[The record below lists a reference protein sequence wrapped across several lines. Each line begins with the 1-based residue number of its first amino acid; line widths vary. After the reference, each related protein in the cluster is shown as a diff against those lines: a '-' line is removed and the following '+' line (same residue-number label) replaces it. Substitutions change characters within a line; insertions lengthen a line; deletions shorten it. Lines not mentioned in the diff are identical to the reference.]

1 MKLFK
6 DKKYFWENINK
17 LNVYKDFGDGIFLNV
32 DIVFLTDKFLEYQ
45 KDLFSEFIADI
56 EENLSYSQDYTTKQI
71 QSKIEDKLQ
80 AMNNKLITFSEK
92 IHDVD
97 FFTIRWNL
105 QIFFQDSYMSSM
117 IWDISTVIFRDWKV
131 NYMVDNDLEWNEKIN
146 IFSEFIEWELED
158 WDKILTVA
166 CKVSDIVEKSELQ
179 ELLNDTENSIE
190 NNFKEFDEL
199 VRSRI
204 SNNNISFISFFR
216 LEFDSIIKDDS
227 TENKF
232 WYDYKK
238 IYKMKDFFVD
248 NKFPI
253 SIVLWIVLVIY
264 LLFAVLSTL
273 IEWDKENI
281 VNTPEWQVVIDFTV
295 EDLTKDIDLF
305 RRIPADSN
313 QKMKKYKEI
322 EEKLDLLEQTWRFSQ
337 NIKHLKS
344 ILNSEY
350 LKWFNIVTVS
360 WISSDYIY
368 SFTDDELETLWD
380 LNSVVYNNWLNI
392 SWNKWALLK
401 AVNDEVRWTSVN
413 YDIPVDIEW
422 CTLNILENG
431 MYCFSSEWDIFNV
444 VNSWI
449 ETVSASSEFESNI
462 TWIGTY
468 WSSNFYTI
476 FNDEER
482 FANWQFIAKYS
493 NTPWSQTSF
502 GRPTYY
508 DINKDFFENN
518 KNLFSNWFTNISID
532 WSFLTWS
539 VWANKLVQFHRW
551 TAWNELNARTVPIS
565 WWPDVISDY
574 WKDVDV
580 LSYPWSNLLYTLDRD
595 NNIFTVYRSAPY
607 KTNTAYIMDYTLQ
620 YFFSL
625 KFDSSEKIIS
635 AYVDDWEAPVLYLLT
650 NKWVA
655 RYNIYNIWEW
665 FDS

>member
-6 DKKYFWENINK
+6 DKKYFGENINK

-97 FFTIRWNL
+97 FFTIRGNL

-117 IWDISTVIFRDWKV
+117 IGDISTVIFRDGKV
-131 NYMVDNDLEWNEKIN
+131 NYMVDNDLEGNEKIN
-146 IFSEFIEWELED
+146 IFSEFIEGELED
-158 WDKILTVA
+158 GDKILTVA

-232 WYDYKK
+232 GYDYKK

-253 SIVLWIVLVIY
+253 SIVLGIVLVIY

-273 IEWDKENI
+273 IEGDKENI
-281 VNTPEWQVVIDFTV
+281 VNTPEGQVVIDFTV

-305 RRIPADSN
+305 RRIPADSD
-313 QKMKKYKEI
+313 QKMEKYKEI
-322 EEKLDLLEQTWRFSQ
+322 EKKLDLLEQTGRFSQ
-337 NIKHLKS
+337 NIKQLKTV
-344 ILNSEY
+344 LNSEY
-350 LKWFNIVTVS
+350 LKGFNIVSISGV
-360 WISSDYIY
+360 SSDYVY
-368 SFTDDELETLWD
+368 SFTEDELEVLGE
-380 LNSVVYNNWLNI
+380 LNSIVYNNGLNI
-392 SWNKWALLK
+392 SGNKGALLK
-401 AVNDEVRWTSVN
+401 AINNDVRGTSIN
-413 YDIPVDIEW
+413 YDIPVDING
-422 CTLNILENG
+422 CTLNLLKDG
-431 MYCFSSEWDIFNV
+431 MYCFSSQGEIFNV
-444 VNSWI
+444 INSGI

-462 TWIGTY
+462 TGIGTY
-468 WSSNFYTI
+468 GSSNFYTI

-482 FANWQFIAKYS
+482 FAN
-493 NTPWSQTSF
+493 
-502 GRPTYY
+502 
-508 DINKDFFENN
+508 
-518 KNLFSNWFTNISID
+518 
-532 WSFLTWS
+532 
-539 VWANKLVQFHRW
+539 
-551 TAWNELNARTVPIS
+551 
-565 WWPDVISDY
+565 
-574 WKDVDV
+574 
-580 LSYPWSNLLYTLDRD
+580 
-595 NNIFTVYRSAPY
+595 
-607 KTNTAYIMDYTLQ
+607 
-620 YFFSL
+620 
-625 KFDSSEKIIS
+625 
-635 AYVDDWEAPVLYLLT
+635 
-650 NKWVA
+650 
-655 RYNIYNIWEW
+655 
-665 FDS
+665 